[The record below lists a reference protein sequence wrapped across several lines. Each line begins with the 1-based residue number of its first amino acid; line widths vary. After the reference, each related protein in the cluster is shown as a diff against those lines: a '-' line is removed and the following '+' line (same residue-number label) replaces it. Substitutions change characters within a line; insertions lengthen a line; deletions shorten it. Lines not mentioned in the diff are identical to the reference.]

1 VSSKAFATQRGL
13 LGDRA
18 YPQTLEADRGGEYP
32 VSGLDVHKK
41 SISVATVDGSAR
53 AEVRFYGT
61 IENTPDAVRVL
72 CKKLCKDGRQL
83 HACYEAGPCGY
94 KCSGIQL
101 GHRCGVAAPSLIP
114 CKAGGKVKS
123 DRHSAEIVHDSG
135 VEPDPPRGNGG
146 RARHDGR

>member
-1 VSSKAFATQRGL
+1 MAENILFL
-13 LGDRA
+13 
-18 YPQTLEADRGGEYP
+18 
-32 VSGLDVHKK
+32 GLDVHKK

-94 KCSGIQL
+94 GSGANGSMRSAML
-101 GHRCGVAAPSLIP
+101 AAEL
-114 CKAGGKVKS
+114 
-123 DRHSAEIVHDSG
+123 AE
-135 VEPDPPRGNGG
+135 G
-146 RARHDGR
+146 RQWAS